1 MRVIPPFDSDLVI
14 AAWKETEIT
23 GERRMRVTEPD
34 QVEERPHCGTLD
46 FRIDFVARVVVT
58 IDVAPL
64 LRPPKK
70 FHVIGAGQQSDV
82 VDLRDSRREE
92 LQRTG
97 NPVFPVATA
106 ERVIESA
113 IDLRYVQIVRRLAAG
128 LAAFAIASLMNRL
141 NKIEISSELS
151 SPSASMTPIPSCVSS
166 TVTALRGLI
175 ESQCFKA
182 PAYACTA
189 RAEPAAE
196 ERSRKPNPLALQAG
210 SGPRNGRAFPPVLPF
225 RAPAPSP

>member
-1 MRVIPPFDSDLVI
+1 MCVIAPFDGDLVI

-34 QVEERPHCGTLD
+34 QVEERRHYGTLD
-46 FRIDFVARVVVT
+46 FQIDFVARVVVT

-64 LRPPKK
+64 PRPPQK
-70 FHVIGAGQQSDV
+70 FHVIGAGQQSHV
-82 VDLRDSRREE
+82 VDLRYARREE

-128 LAAFAIASLMNRL
+128 SAAFTIASLMNRF
-141 NKIEISSELS
+141 ND
-151 SPSASMTPIPSCVSS
+151 
-166 TVTALRGLI
+166 
-175 ESQCFKA
+175 
-182 PAYACTA
+182 A
-189 RAEPAAE
+189 RDFV
-196 ERSRKPNPLALQAG
+196 RTL
-210 SGPRNGRAFPPVLPF
+210 
-225 RAPAPSP
+225 